1 MKLFN
6 QKTIVSCEI
15 TDEHVS
21 ERYYIR
27 PERIVTKYFGLVAE
41 QQDRAVVDRSYI
53 LYDSPKFQS
62 PREFS
67 ESNSDRYDIVGDVI
81 WCKAEV
87 RLQFVDGQYAKYY
100 FSKFKD
106 ALDWAKTLDT
116 EVPITKWLQR

>member
-15 TDEHVS
+15 TEEHVS

-27 PERIVTKYFGLVAE
+27 REQIVTKYFGLVAE
-41 QQDRAVVDRSYI
+41 HLDRAVIDRHYI
-53 LYDSPKFQS
+53 MYGSTKVQS

-67 ESNSDRYDIVGDVI
+67 QSNSDRYDIVGDAI

-106 ALDWAKTLDT
+106 ALDWAKTLNT
-116 EVPITKWLQR
+116 EVPITNWLQR